1 MTYQEYQ
8 AKRQEE
14 CNALPL
20 FFAFSNEQFK
30 KHMEERG
37 LTENDTDKIYRLGDT
52 GGFYLRSDA
61 ALIKEYFQNDKL
73 FELMQDPEFATSA
86 FRFEMD
92 NHEYSINWQGDWDV
106 CSCFSKK
113 ELEYGED
120 KDYRDYL
127 KEAGMENLIPCYINA
142 KQSHYKAFDEVNREP
157 EPIKSDKKS
166 ISPKNKDRDAR

>member
-73 FELMQDPEFATSA
+73 LF
-86 FRFEMD
+86 
-92 NHEYSINWQGDWDV
+92 
-106 CSCFSKK
+106 
-113 ELEYGED
+113 
-120 KDYRDYL
+120 
-127 KEAGMENLIPCYINA
+127 
-142 KQSHYKAFDEVNREP
+142 
-157 EPIKSDKKS
+157 
-166 ISPKNKDRDAR
+166 